1 MQHDTGPKA
10 RALIYVTVA
19 RLSSHLS
26 FSVITDPLFYLLAIP
41 AVILLGLGK
50 GGFAGVGMIA
60 TPMLALVMPPLQ
72 GAAILLP
79 LLIIQDAISVWTYRR
94 AWSAWNLK
102 VLIPG
107 SALGMVAGTAFAG
120 SVSNA
125 AIELT
130 IGAIGLAFVLYH
142 WLGRWLVPA
151 LRLAADKPRR
161 PPVALGVLW
170 GAMAGFMS
178 LLIQVGA
185 PPFQIHILP
194 QRLDKL
200 TLVGTSVLFFAF
212 MNEMKIVPYF
222 VLGQFSARNFAT
234 SLALLPL
241 AVAANYFG
249 IWLVR
254 RTPTE
259 RFYQIAYLLMLL
271 ISLALLWQG
280 WRALGR

>member
-1 MQHDTGPKA
+1 
-10 RALIYVTVA
+10 
-19 RLSSHLS
+19 
-26 FSVITDPLFYLLAIP
+26 VISDPLFYLLAIP

-50 GGFAGVGMIA
+50 GGFAGIGMVS
-60 TPMLALVMPPLQ
+60 TPLLALAVPPLQ

-79 LLIIQDAISVWTYRR
+79 LLIVQDAISVWAFRR

-107 SALGMVAGTAFAG
+107 SVLGMAAGTLFAG
-120 SVSNA
+120 VVSNA

-130 IGAIGLAFVLYH
+130 IGIIGLGFVFYA
-142 WLGRWLVPA
+142 WIGRTRLGRGLIPA
-151 LRLAADKPRR
+151 LRDLGDKPRR

-170 GAMAGFMS
+170 GAMSGFMS

-200 TLVGTSVLFFAF
+200 TLVGTSVIFFAF

-222 VLGQFSARNFAT
+222 VLGQFSLRNFAT

-241 AVAANYFG
+241 AIAANFLG
-249 IWLVR
+249 IWLVHK
-254 RTPTE
+254 TPTE
-259 RFYQIAYLLMLL
+259 RFYQIAYVLMFL
-271 ISLALLWQG
+271 ISLVLLWQG
-280 WRALGR
+280 WRQLGR